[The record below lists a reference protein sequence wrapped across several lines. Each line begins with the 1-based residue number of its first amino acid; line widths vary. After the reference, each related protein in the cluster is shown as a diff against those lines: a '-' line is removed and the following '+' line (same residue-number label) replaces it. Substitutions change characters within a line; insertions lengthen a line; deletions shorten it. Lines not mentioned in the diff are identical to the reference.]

1 MDIKDSD
8 LWYYKAVVFYLKK
21 NCFLFLSQ
29 NKKRI
34 ILGFVEEK
42 SGQAHI
48 GTETHG

>member
-1 MDIKDSD
+1 MR
-8 LWYYKAVVFYLKK
+8 
-21 NCFLFLSQ
+21 FLFLSQ

-34 ILGFVEEK
+34 ILGFVEDK